1 MGTITINS
9 DDLKKLIRET
19 FIDVLTARKD
29 LIEDAVVD
37 AIEDI
42 GLGRA
47 MEEGKTGEYIDS
59 KEFIED
65 LKSKIKSSKLKSG

>member
-47 MEEGKTGEYIDS
+47 MEEGRTGEYIDS

-65 LKSKIKSSKLKSG
+65 IKSKIKGSK

>member
-1 MGTITINS
+1 METITINS

-29 LIEDAVVD
+29 LIEDAVAD

-47 MEEGKTGEYIDS
+47 MD
-59 KEFIED
+59 
-65 LKSKIKSSKLKSG
+65 

>member
-1 MGTITINS
+1 MGSITINS
-9 DDLKKLIRET
+9 DELKRLIRET

-42 GLGRA
+42 GFGRA
-47 MEEGKTGEYIDS
+47 MEEGRTGECIDS
-59 KEFIED
+59 KEFID
-65 LKSKIKSSKLKSG
+65 NLNIKIKSAKWNSG

>member
-9 DDLKKLIRET
+9 EDLKKLIRET

-65 LKSKIKSSKLKSG
+65 LKSKIKSSK